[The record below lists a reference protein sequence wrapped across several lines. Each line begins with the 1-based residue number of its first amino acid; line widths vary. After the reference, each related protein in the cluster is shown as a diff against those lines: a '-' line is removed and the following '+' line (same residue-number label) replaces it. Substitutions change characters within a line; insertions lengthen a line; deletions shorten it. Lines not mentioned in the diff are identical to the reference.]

1 MDSDAFITIGDECT
15 CKFEEKRSVFI
26 ASAFVVQT
34 VQDAEDAVAS
44 VKTQYPDAT
53 HHCYAYA
60 LRTGAYRRFNDD
72 GEPSGTAGMP
82 ILNVIERLSLSNT
95 LVVVTRYFGGIKLGA
110 GGLVRAYSSAAAQV
124 LTKAGKSIYVK
135 GSQGSIEVDY
145 DDLAIVERYLLSRN
159 VKIDNKKFGNGVEML
174 VTTSLDWN
182 TIENDVIDMCRG
194 GALCEFI
201 RNVYVKQDDVCE

>member
-1 MDSDAFITIGDECT
+1 MDGDVFITIGDECT
-15 CKFEEKRSVFI
+15 CEFEEKKSVFI

-34 VQDAEDAVAS
+34 MQDAEEAVAN
-44 VKTQYPDAT
+44 VKKHYPDAT

-60 LRTGAYRRFNDD
+60 LKSGAYRRFNDD

-124 LTKAGKSIYVK
+124 LTKAGKSVYVK
-135 GSQGSIEVDY
+135 GSCGSIDVDY
-145 DDLAIVERYLLSRN
+145 DDYAVVERYLLSRK
-159 VKIDNKKFGNGVEML
+159 VRIDNKIFGNGVEIF

-182 TIENDVIDMCRG
+182 IIENDVTDMCRG

-201 RNVYVKQDDVCE
+201 KNVYVKQSDVCD

>member
-1 MDSDAFITIGDECT
+1 MDGDVFITIGEEST
-15 CKFEEKRSVFI
+15 CEFEEKKSVFI
-26 ASAFVVQT
+26 ASAFVVQS
-34 VQDAEDAVAS
+34 AEDAENAVL
-44 VKTQYPDAT
+44 KIKKMYPDAT

-60 LRTGAYRRFNDD
+60 LKSGSYRRFNDD

-110 GGLVRAYSSAAAQV
+110 GGLVRAYSTAAAQV
-124 LTKAGKSIYVK
+124 LTKAGKSVYVK
-135 GSQGSIEVDY
+135 GSTGTVDVDY
-145 DDLAIVERYLLSRN
+145 DDYSMVERYLNSKN
-159 VKIDNKKFGNGVEML
+159 VKVENKIFGNGVEMT

-182 TIENDVIDMCRG
+182 IIENDITDMCRG

-201 RNVYVKQDDVCE
+201 KNVYVKQNDVCE